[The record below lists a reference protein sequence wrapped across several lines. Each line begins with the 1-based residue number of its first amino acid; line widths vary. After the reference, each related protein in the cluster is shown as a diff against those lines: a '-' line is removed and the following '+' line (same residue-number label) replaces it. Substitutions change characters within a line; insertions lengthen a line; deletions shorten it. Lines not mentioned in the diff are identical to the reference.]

1 MNLLKTLSPNN
12 YQIAVEIASIPELI
26 RGYDVVKEQNLEDA
40 LSRQEELFKQY
51 ETDFFTTKEI
61 KEKRVASN

>member
-1 MNLLKTLSPNN
+1 MKLLKTLSPNN

-51 ETDFFTTKEI
+51 ETDFVTTKEI